1 MPHDPHSYEF
11 IQWKVIDKNKEN
23 LKKILK
29 EIKASCMYLIKCV
42 QNNVHQNTIL
52 GSTKHQVTFKNI
64 I

>member
-29 EIKASCMYLIKCV
+29 EIKASCMYLSVFKIMCIKTPFWV
-42 QNNVHQNTIL
+42 AL
-52 GSTKHQVTFKNI
+52 STK
-64 I
+64 